1 MNFYLPSSKYSS
13 IYVCPQLCPT
23 YPPVVIVPR
32 KISDD
37 VLRKSAAFRQHG
49 RFPILCYFY
58 SDKKVINYETAFYR
72 HVDTCQKPCQFQE
85 VAVSLLKSNL
95 SFADLSQLDKT
106 SCPRRVDNKFR

>member
-1 MNFYLPSSKYSS
+1 MQLATKRLKIEAWKYSS

-49 RFPILCYFY
+49 RFPILCYFH
-58 SDKKVINYETAFYR
+58 SDKKVINYETAVGAILQAR
-72 HVDTCQKPCQFQE
+72 
-85 VAVSLLKSNL
+85 SNL
-95 SFADLSQLDKT
+95 SKHACQFEEVAASLL
-106 SCPRRVDNKFR
+106 